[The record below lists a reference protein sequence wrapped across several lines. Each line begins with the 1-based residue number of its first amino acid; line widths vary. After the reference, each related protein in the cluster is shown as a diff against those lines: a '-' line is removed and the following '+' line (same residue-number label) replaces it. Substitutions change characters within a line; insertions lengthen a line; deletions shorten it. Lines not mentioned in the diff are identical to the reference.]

1 MKTQN
6 KFWWFVVV
14 ALAATLMAVCAIS
27 VLFWQQLSVE
37 QKTFLLLIV
46 KEYFVYIFTLL
57 FLFFTILGFAL
68 DWVFRFY
75 IIPVN
80 QLADETRLLYTVNP
94 SHNIHVE
101 GSHDL
106 MRLAEIIRE
115 NAKQQADFR
124 RGVEDQL
131 RMARTETESE
141 RNVLAAMLEDLPQGI
156 LVCNMDGVIVFYNR
170 KIKGMLT
177 QHQLSDAVTTEDM
190 KRLIGLG
197 RSIFSFIDRDL
208 VMPALDRI
216 AEKLS
221 IGHPV
226 FSERFLLE
234 TQSKMLLPAQLLPVL
249 DSQDHLSG
257 FILYIE
263 DQAERLKK
271 DEEFSKRLLAWQ
283 HEMTQAVS
291 VIKSTS
297 ELLNDETEGLPEARR
312 TLIDLV
318 VQKADLAA
326 KLLKRQDITNRWYP
340 NQPWPLT
347 PIDAIEWAHF
357 LAYRSREVLQVQLD
371 IEAGEP
377 TGQISIDI
385 HHLTCAVLFIL
396 AKVQQHA
403 ESFSGGLSSIIGR
416 LYTKE
421 SWIYLDLSWEGPA
434 IGTEILDRWKGG
446 IPRLDAIELSIPLN
460 EILGAHGAKLWVFG
474 DDRRSGGAGIRLLI
488 PMIEV
493 AEIVTVDGLTT
504 VLPDSRPEFYD
515 FDLFKSNF
523 GDTDLNDRLLA
534 ELTFTVFDT
543 ETTGLDPQGGDE
555 IISIGAVRIVNGR
568 LLLNDKFDQ
577 LINPNRNLPW
587 ASVKFHGIR
596 PEMLVDQPS
605 IGEILP
611 HFHAFT
617 QGTVLVG
624 HNVAFDMRMLEMK
637 EQQTHIRFTNPI
649 LDTMLLSNVVHP
661 AHQKHNL
668 KSVAERLGVRVMG
681 RHTALGDA
689 ITTGEIF
696 LRLIPLL
703 ELQGIR
709 TFQEASQAS
718 QKSLYARL
726 KY

>member
-6 KFWWFVVV
+6 KFWWFVIV
-14 ALAATLMAVCAIS
+14 AITATILALCTIS
-27 VLFWQQLSVE
+27 ALFWQQLSVE
-37 QKTFLLLIV
+37 QKNLLLTIL
-46 KEYFVYIFTLL
+46 KDHFVYIFTLL
-57 FLFFTILGFAL
+57 FLLFTVLGFAL

-94 SHNIHVE
+94 SRTIDVD

-106 MRLAEIIRE
+106 MRLADIIQE
-115 NAKQQADFR
+115 NAKQQAEFR
-124 RGVEDQL
+124 KGVEAQL
-131 RMARTETESE
+131 RRAKTDTESE

-177 QHQLSDAVTTEDM
+177 HHQLSEAVAPEDM

-197 RSIFSFIDRDL
+197 RSIFSFLDKDL

-221 IGHPV
+221 IGHSV

-234 TQSKMLLPAQLLPVL
+234 TQAKRLLPAQILPVL
-249 DSQDHLSG
+249 DSQHHMSG

-263 DQAERLKK
+263 DQVDRLKQ

-297 ELLNDETEGLPEARR
+297 ELLSDEMEEMPAESR
-312 TLIDLV
+312 TLIELV
-318 VQKADLAA
+318 AKEADLAA
-326 KLLKRQDITNRWYP
+326 KLLKQKDITSRWSP
-340 NQPWPLT
+340 DQPWPLT
-347 PIDAIEWAHF
+347 PINAIEWAHF
-357 LAYRSREVLQVQLD
+357 LAYRSQEVLQMKLD
-371 IEAGEP
+371 IDAKVQ

-396 AKVQQHA
+396 AKVKQHA
-403 ESFSGGLSSIIGR
+403 NISSLEVR
-416 LYTKE
+416 LYAKE
-421 SWIYLDLSWEGPA
+421 SWIYFDLIWEGAA
-434 IGTEILDRWKGG
+434 IEAEILTRWKQS
-446 IPRLDAIELSIPLN
+446 IPNLDAIESAIPLN

-474 DDRRSGGAGIRLLI
+474 DDPMREGAGLRLLI
-488 PMIEV
+488 PMIES
-493 AEIVTVDGLTT
+493 AEIVMVDGLTT

-523 GDTDLNDRLLA
+523 GDTALNDRPLS

-543 ETTGLDPQGGDE
+543 ETTGLNPQGGDE

-568 LLLNDKFDQ
+568 LLVNDKFDQ
-577 LINPNRNLPW
+577 LINPDRTLPW

-596 PEMLVDQPS
+596 PEMLVDQPLIS
-605 IGEILP
+605 DVLP
-611 HFHAFT
+611 RFHAFT
-617 QGTVLVG
+617 EGTVLVG

-637 EQQTHIRFTNPI
+637 EHRTNICFSNPI
-649 LDTMLLSNVVHP
+649 LDTMLLSDIVHP
-661 AHQKHNL
+661 AHRKHNL
-668 KSVAERLGVRVMG
+668 QSVAERLGVRIMG

-689 ITTGEIF
+689 IATGEIF

-703 ELQGIR
+703 AAQGIR
-709 TFQEASQAS
+709 TFKEASQAS